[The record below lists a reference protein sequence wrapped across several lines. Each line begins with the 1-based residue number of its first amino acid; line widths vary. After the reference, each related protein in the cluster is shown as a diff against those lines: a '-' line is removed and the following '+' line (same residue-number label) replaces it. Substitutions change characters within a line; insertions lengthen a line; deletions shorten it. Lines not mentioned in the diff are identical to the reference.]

1 MVIAVATSITVAM
14 TGLTPLRLF
23 NTLIISLSG
32 DTARFIVKIDY
43 EEIKWIKEREYYFIW
58 FLYRILI
65 PTSKETKLERGKI
78 NRIDLENTRE
88 DIIRFGLQLF
98 DIFSNLDTLRI
109 FLYAYD
115 GIRNSKRAMEE
126 LGLTPKRYYSRLR
139 ELVEMGVLKKGEE
152 GYEYT
157 PLGKALY
164 QLGYYLLDVLK
175 NRERLKLIGELMK
188 SDLLDFHETK
198 QILEIISGESEGL
211 ELVLRSL
218 YREGKMGSVER
229 IGSYDELVDQLV
241 RDIESAE
248 KSINLASRYIDVR
261 VVEACTKAMRRGIE
275 FKVILSKGNL
285 SSKFNK
291 LKLLLSPSILK
302 MMMKI
307 ISSNIA
313 IDKFIREGEIPYSF
327 CIIDGRTCFFELPSI
342 VEGEFSIAFRVVD
355 EGVAGRFKKLF
366 HKLWNKTNTKMM
378 LNFFNSLE
386 GNNTDQHRDLEQ
398 QVEGESPPIHNSI
411 EIDGVPPPLH

>member
-1 MVIAVATSITVAM
+1 M
-14 TGLTPLRLF
+14 
-23 NTLIISLSG
+23 
-32 DTARFIVKIDY
+32 
-43 EEIKWIKEREYYFIW
+43 
-58 FLYRILI
+58 
-65 PTSKETKLERGKI
+65 ERGRI

-115 GIRNSKRAMEE
+115 GIRSSKRAMEE

-139 ELVEMGVLKKGEE
+139 ELIEMGVLKKGEE

-188 SDLLDFHETK
+188 SNLLDLHEIE

-229 IGSYDELVDQLV
+229 IGSYDELVDRLV
-241 RDIESAE
+241 RDIESAK
-248 KSINLASRYIDVR
+248 KSINLASRYIDAR
-261 VVEACTKAMRRGIE
+261 VVEACTKAIRKGIE

-285 SSKFNK
+285 SSKLNR

-302 MMMKI
+302 IMMKML
-307 ISSNIA
+307 SSDIE

-355 EGVAGRFKKLF
+355 EGVAKRFNRLF
-366 HKLWNKTNTKMM
+366 HKLWNKTNMKMM
-378 LNFFNSLE
+378 LNFFDSLK
-386 GNNTDQHRDLEQ
+386 GNDTDQHRDLEQ

-411 EIDGVPPPLH
+411 EINGVPPPLH